1 MSTPS
6 LAFFHL
12 PGGWEWIVIAVIALL
27 LFGKRL
33 PDVARGMGKS
43 IVEFKKGIKGMTD
56 EMHSVRDDID
66 SQVDAATNEPAQ
78 LEANAESTAVDSER
92 QHASA

>member
-6 LAFFHL
+6 LALFHL
-12 PGGWEWIVIAVIALL
+12 PGGWEWVVIAVIALL

-56 EMHSVRDDID
+56 EMNSVRHDID
-66 SQVDAATNEPAQ
+66 DQVDAAVNEPAQ
-78 LEANAESTAVDSER
+78 LEANTESTPLDSHK